1 MLNFTES
8 EKNSLINLLDEYKK
22 TKAKSLWPIFDEIN
36 SSLEKGVLVDA
47 YQARYLRDA
56 FSSSEDNKIKYADF
70 DKLLEE
76 KYFS

>member
-8 EKNSLINLLDEYKK
+8 EKNNLIKLLAEYKK
-22 TKAKSLWPIFDEIN
+22 VKPKPLWPIFEEIRL
-36 SSLEKGVLVDA
+36 SLEKGVLIDG

-56 FSSSEDNKIKYADF
+56 FSSSEDNKVKFAEF

-76 KYFS
+76 KFFS